1 MGVKITGLDKLMK
14 QLNDPKELAKKV
26 IDNNNGIEIDC
37 PNCQKKI
44 KVPLNGTTCSCGKKI
59 KLNL

>member
-37 PNCQKKI
+37 PNCQKKNQSPFERHN
-44 KVPLNGTTCSCGKKI
+44 VFLW
-59 KLNL
+59 